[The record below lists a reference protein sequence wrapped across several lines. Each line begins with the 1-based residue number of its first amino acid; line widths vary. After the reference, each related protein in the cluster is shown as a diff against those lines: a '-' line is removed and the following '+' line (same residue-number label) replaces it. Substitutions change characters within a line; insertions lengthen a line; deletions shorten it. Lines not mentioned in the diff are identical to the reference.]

1 MNAAKHDFTENIW
14 RNEIFSLT
22 LQCSKVDRLNLSRRA
37 SGKFAQR
44 LLGYFFSPY
53 RTHRRMPVAKNV
65 CPRMGAYQSYCK
77 RNKAYALF
85 ASELI
90 NSSYTF

>member
-44 LLGYFFSPY
+44 LLGYFF
-53 RTHRRMPVAKNV
+53 
-65 CPRMGAYQSYCK
+65 
-77 RNKAYALF
+77 
-85 ASELI
+85 
-90 NSSYTF
+90 